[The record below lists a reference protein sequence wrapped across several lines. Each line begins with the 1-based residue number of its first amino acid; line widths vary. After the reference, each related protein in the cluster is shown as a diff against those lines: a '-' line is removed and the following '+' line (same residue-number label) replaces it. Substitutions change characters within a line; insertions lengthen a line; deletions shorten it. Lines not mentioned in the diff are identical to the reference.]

1 MTVIGVRVRVSPT
14 SNDVVVLL
22 QEKQGEERAVPI
34 LIGPH
39 EGVAIAS
46 AQSGVSSGRPGPYD
60 LLVLVLSATGV
71 SLERV
76 EIVKLEEGIFYSELV
91 LSNGQRVD
99 SRTSDAIAVAL
110 RAKVEVHCAEAI
122 VDEAG
127 LHIDLTGDDEEMSM
141 SRPADTEAEVA
152 EFRSFLDDV
161 EPADFELP
169 EE

>member
-1 MTVIGVRVRVSPT
+1 MTIIGVRVRVSPA

-22 QEKQGEERAVPI
+22 REEEQGRAVPI

-46 AQSGVSSGRPGPYD
+46 AQSGVRTGRPGPYD
-60 LLVLVLSATGV
+60 LMVSLLEASGV
-71 SLERV
+71 SLQRV
-76 EIVKLEEGIFYSELV
+76 EIVELRDGIFISELV
-91 LSNGQRVD
+91 LSNGTRVD

-110 RAKVEVHCAEAI
+110 RADVDVYCQEDI

-127 LHIDLTGDDEEMSM
+127 LFLDAHDEEEEMYL
-141 SRPADTEAEVA
+141 SRTEDTEAEVE

-161 EPADFELP
+161 DPADFGTA

>member
-1 MTVIGVRVRVSPT
+1 MTIIGVRVRVSPT
-14 SNDVVVLL
+14 ANDVVVLL
-22 QEKQGEERAVPI
+22 REEEQGRAVPI

-46 AQSGVSSGRPGPYD
+46 AQSGVTTGRPGPYD
-60 LLVLVLSATGV
+60 LLLSVLEAAGG

-76 EIVKLEEGIFYSELV
+76 EITELRDGIFIAELV
-91 LSNGQRVD
+91 LVNGTRVD

-110 RAKVEVHCAEAI
+110 RAGVEVFCAEDI

-127 LHIDLTGDDEEMSM
+127 LYLDSENDEEEMYL
-141 SRPADTEAEVA
+141 SRTQDTEAEVA
-152 EFRSFLDDV
+152 EFRSFLDDID
-161 EPADFELP
+161 PADFGNP

>member
-22 QEKQGEERAVPI
+22 REEEQGRAVPI

-60 LLVLVLSATGV
+60 LIVSVVEASEN

-76 EIVKLEEGIFYSELV
+76 EIIELRDGIFVAELL
-91 LSNGQRVD
+91 LSNGKRVD

-110 RAKVEVHCAEAI
+110 RAGVDVYCAEEI

-127 LHIDLTGDDEEMSM
+127 LVLDTASEDEEMYL
-141 SRPADTEAEVA
+141 SREEDTDAEVA
-152 EFRSFLDDV
+152 EFRTFLEEVD
-161 EPADFELP
+161 PADFANP